1 MIYLNVYLT
10 VKKPEDVEKV
20 RGLLTE
26 QGRLSLQ
33 EPGCRRFEVYH
44 SQNDHRVF
52 ILSEHWASQADLDRH
67 REALAYTTIYKP
79 QVIPLVDRVPH
90 PSNLVGSE

>member
-1 MIYLNVYLT
+1 MIYLNVILT

-20 RGLLTE
+20 RGLLSE
-26 QGRLSLQ
+26 QGRLSLL
-33 EPGCRRFEVYH
+33 EPGCRRFEIYH
-44 SQNDHRVF
+44 SQSDNRVF

-67 REALAYTTIYKP
+67 REATAYMTIYKP

-90 PSNLVGSE
+90 PAVLVQ

>member
-1 MIYLNVYLT
+1 MIYLNVVLT
-10 VKKPEDVEKV
+10 VKQPEDVEKV
-20 RGLLTE
+20 RGLLSE
-26 QGRLSLQ
+26 QGRLSRL

-44 SQNDHRVF
+44 SQNDARVF
-52 ILSEHWASQADLDRH
+52 ILSEHWESQSDLDRH

-90 PSNLVGSE
+90 PATLVQ

>member
-1 MIYLNVYLT
+1 MIYLNVILT

-20 RGLLTE
+20 RGLLSE

-44 SQNDHRVF
+44 SQNDARVF
-52 ILSEHWASQADLDRH
+52 ILCEHWASQPDLDRH

-90 PSNLVGSE
+90 PATLVP